1 MIALMTS
8 LRVVPIGSWRFL
20 IGQKKALL
28 SLFSLFFIIF
38 VFREFLTMLTVIYL
52 RVHLRI
58 HSALVFLLY
67 ARLYGFDLTRS
78 FLWFRSASGV
88 IYLLI
93 WRTARIITAIPD
105 RFCESSKPFFSSN
118 VWFLN
123 FHGADPFWFL
133 NLVVTY
139 RAVSSLSID
148 DLRLGHAIWQLL
160 IGKQN

>member
-1 MIALMTS
+1 MF
-8 LRVVPIGSWRFL
+8 VPIGSWKFF
-20 IGQKKALL
+20 IGQNKVLL
-28 SLFSLFFIIF
+28 SLFSFFFIIF
-38 VFREFLTMLTVIYL
+38 VFSKFLTVLTMIYL

-58 HSALVFLLY
+58 LFKLVFLLY
-67 ARLYGFDLTRS
+67 AWLYGFDLTRA
-78 FLWFRSASGV
+78 FLWFWSASGV
-88 IYLLI
+88 IFLLI
-93 WRTARIITAIPD
+93 WRTASIITAIPV
-105 RFCESSKPFFSSN
+105 RFCESCKPFFFSY

-123 FHGADPFWFL
+123 FHRADPFWFL